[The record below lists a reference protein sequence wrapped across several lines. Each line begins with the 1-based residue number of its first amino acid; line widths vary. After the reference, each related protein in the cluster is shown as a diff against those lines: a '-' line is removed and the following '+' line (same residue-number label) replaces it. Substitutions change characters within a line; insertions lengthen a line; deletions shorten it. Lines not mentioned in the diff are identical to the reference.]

1 MVYVIEGDIVLVSRS
16 VLEKLGCI
24 PKHFPRVGE
33 FLDYED
39 KALTGKL
46 FSINPYPTGWCAG
59 EFHPELI
66 PIHPP
71 VIRPAREEKT
81 HGGCLKFTT
90 QGRM

>member
-1 MVYVIEGDIVLVSRS
+1 MVETMAIVYVIEGDIVLVSRS

-46 FSINPYPTGWCAG
+46 SSINPYPTGWSAG
-59 EFHPELI
+59 RF
-66 PIHPP
+66 
-71 VIRPAREEKT
+71 RP
-81 HGGCLKFTT
+81 
-90 QGRM
+90 